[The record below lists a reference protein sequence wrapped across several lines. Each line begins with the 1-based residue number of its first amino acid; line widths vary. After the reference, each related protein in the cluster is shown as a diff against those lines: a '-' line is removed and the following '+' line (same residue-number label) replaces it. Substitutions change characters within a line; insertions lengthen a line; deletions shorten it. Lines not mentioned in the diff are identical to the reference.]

1 MEYDSAVRKNGLMA
15 FAATWMGL
23 EILLLRMSAR
33 ERHTTYDITYMW
45 KLKTDT
51 NELIYKTEM
60 DSQTKKTNF
69 MVIKGERKGGMH
81 RSWDQDTHTTLCK
94 TDKQQGPT
102 VQHRERHSVFCN
114 NLKGKI
120 I

>member
-1 MEYDSAVRKNGLMA
+1 MWYIYTMEYDSAVRKNGLMA

-69 MVIKGERKGGMH
+69 MVIKGEGREGCIEVGIKIHTRLCAKQISNRDLPYSTGN
-81 RSWDQDTHTTLCK
+81 DTQYFAIT
-94 TDKQQGPT
+94 
-102 VQHRERHSVFCN
+102 
-114 NLKGKI
+114 
-120 I
+120 